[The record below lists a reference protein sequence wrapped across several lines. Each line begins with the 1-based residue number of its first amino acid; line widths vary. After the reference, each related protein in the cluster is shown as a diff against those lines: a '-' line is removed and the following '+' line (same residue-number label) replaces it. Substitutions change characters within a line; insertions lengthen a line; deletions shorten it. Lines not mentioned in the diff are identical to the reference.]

1 MFSFWKP
8 SQFVSVFDTVA
19 ALTCR
24 LRHLKCDKTGTKC
37 LRCQR
42 SGRECVPAPGKS
54 EEVSF
59 RHGQNPS
66 LRGKGPPRY
75 GESDLAF
82 PNDQTWVPTSS
93 DYSFKDETDQTASE
107 YYVVPLTATDSLSRS
122 SSEAR
127 STPSSSMDPSVPV
140 PDTSGSVP
148 LYIAESQGGSQST
161 STNSPSSSTTP
172 ISLPRLANVN
182 EAYLLRHF
190 QRHLAPWLDAGD
202 PEWHFSADVARR
214 ASQSPL
220 LLYACLAVSACHL
233 SRTTNTIPPNVADSY
248 HERCVSI
255 MLPVLEK
262 PEFEIAIDILL
273 SSTVILRFFEQI
285 SSHTPSNDPQ
295 RHLLAGS
302 VYISSHVG
310 SAISGGL
317 ASASFWVFVIQDIQF
332 ALTYQKCL
340 RLTFAPFDDRLRHL
354 WAAKPILSDGDWVNR
369 AIWLLAETIDFCYNV
384 SGRNYGGHLGIAG
397 EIALKQRIREWETS
411 RADSFIPL
419 HVSPPEPEMGKPFPV
434 VWYTSLWHCE
444 SPHLYKCAA
453 YVWTF
458 MAKFRIW
465 AATAMQHVCLAKALM
480 LIRETE
486 LYDVSSVHRAN
497 LKEQISENLN
507 YLFGIALSADDE
519 PSLRIMACHAL
530 CACSSWIDDLVA
542 QNLLFDLLRRTE
554 RENGWPWAYVEQ
566 RILHTWQG
574 RSQ

>member
-1 MFSFWKP
+1 MRGC
-8 SQFVSVFDTVA
+8 
-19 ALTCR
+19 LTCR
-24 LRHLKCDKTGTKC
+24 LRHLKCDKTGAKC

-42 SGRECVPAPGKS
+42 SGRECVPAPVKS

-82 PNDQTWVPTSS
+82 PNDQIWVDTLPE
-93 DYSFKDETDQTASE
+93 YAFKDETDQTAAE
-107 YYVVPLTATDSLSRS
+107 YFVVGVTAHMHQSVSRS

-127 STPSSSMDPSVPV
+127 STPSSNMDPVPGQNLTFPSYV
-140 PDTSGSVP
+140 VESHGSRS
-148 LYIAESQGGSQST
+148 ASENSSQLTLPTGQ
-161 STNSPSSSTTP
+161 
-172 ISLPRLANVN
+172 PRLTNVN

-190 QRHLAPWLDAGD
+190 QRHLADWLDAGD
-202 PEWHFSADVARR
+202 PERHFSADVARR

-220 LLYACLAVSACHL
+220 LLYACIAVAACHL
-233 SRTTNTIPPNVADSY
+233 SRTAHTVSPEVADSY

-255 MLPVLEK
+255 MLPVLDK
-262 PEFEIAIDILL
+262 PESDIGIDILL

-302 VYISSHVG
+302 VYISSHVDC
-310 SAISGGL
+310 AISGGL

-340 RLTFAPFDDRLRHL
+340 RLTFAPFDDRLRR
-354 WAAKPILSDGDWVNR
+354 WWVAKPVLNDGDWVNR

-384 SGRNYGGHLGIAG
+384 SGRNYGGHLGVAG
-397 EIALKQRIREWETS
+397 EDALKQRIREWELTRS
-411 RADSFIPL
+411 DSFTPL
-419 HVSPPEPEMGKPFPV
+419 HISPPDPARGKPFPV
-434 VWYTSLWHCE
+434 VWYTSLVH
-444 SPHLYKCAA
+444 S
-453 YVWTF
+453 
-458 MAKFRIW
+458 
-465 AATAMQHVCLAKALM
+465 TAMQHVCLAKALM
-480 LIRETE
+480 LIREFE
-486 LYDVSSVHRAN
+486 MYDNGVISRDQRIK

-530 CACSSWIDDLVA
+530 CACSAWIDDPVA

-574 RSQ
+574 GSR

>member
-1 MFSFWKP
+1 MRGC
-8 SQFVSVFDTVA
+8 
-19 ALTCR
+19 LTCR
-24 LRHLKCDKTGTKC
+24 LRHLKCDKTATKC

-42 SGRECVPAPGKS
+42 SGRECIPAPGKS

-82 PNDQTWVPTSS
+82 PNDQVWVETSS
-93 DYSFKDETDQTASE
+93 EYSFKDETDQTAAE
-107 YYVVPLTATDSLSRS
+107 YFVVPVIGHPSISRS

-127 STPSSSMDPSVPV
+127 STPSSVDPM
-140 PDTSGSVP
+140 SGPSTVVLP
-148 LYIAESQGGSQST
+148 YLTESQTISRSASEHSQL
-161 STNSPSSSTTP
+161 TP
-172 ISLPRLANVN
+172 TGQPRLENVN

-190 QRHLAPWLDAGD
+190 QRHLADWLDAGD
-202 PEWHFSADVARR
+202 PERHFSADVARR
-214 ASQSPL
+214 ATQSPL
-220 LLYACLAVSACHL
+220 LLYACIAVAACHL
-233 SRTTNTIPPNVADSY
+233 SRTAHTVSPEVADNY

-255 MLPVLEK
+255 MLPVLDK
-262 PEFEIAIDILL
+262 PESDIGIDILL

-302 VYISSHVG
+302 VYISSHVDC
-310 SAISGGL
+310 AISGSL

-340 RLTFAPFDDRLRHL
+340 RLSFAPFDDRLRK
-354 WAAKPILSDGDWVNR
+354 WWVSKPVLSDGDWVNR
-369 AIWLLAETIDFCYNV
+369 AIWLLAETIDFCYNT
-384 SGRNYGGHLGIAG
+384 SGRNFGGRLGVAG
-397 EIALKQRIREWETS
+397 EVALKERIREWELERSEAFT
-411 RADSFIPL
+411 PL
-419 HVSPPEPEMGKPFPV
+419 HVSPPDPARGKPFPV
-434 VWYTSLWHCE
+434 VWYTSLVH
-444 SPHLYKCAA
+444 S
-453 YVWTF
+453 
-458 MAKFRIW
+458 
-465 AATAMQHVCLAKALM
+465 TAMQHVCLAKALM
-480 LIRETE
+480 LIREYE
-486 LYDVSSVHRAN
+486 LQDAMSSREDRVQ
-497 LKEQISENLN
+497 LKDQISENLD

-530 CACSSWIDDLVA
+530 CACSAWIDDPVA

-574 RSQ
+574 GSR